1 MITLVKLPNC
11 ALKAACFPAAVA
23 ANDSKAGVTV
33 PDMCVIRPISS
44 CGDKGAYQIIYAAV
58 PLTNE
63 ASQHYRE
70 LRNPDRQV
78 LFFDVIY

>member
-1 MITLVKLPNC
+1 MPNC
-11 ALKAACFPAAVA
+11 ALKAACRRRFPAVA

-63 ASQHYRE
+63 ACIMGKIEQKVSK
-70 LRNPDRQV
+70 N
-78 LFFDVIY
+78 I